1 MIVEPIAGNMGFVP
15 GNKSFLKLL
24 RKKTSENKSLL
35 IFDEVMTGFRVSLG
49 GAQEIYGIKP
59 DLTTLGKIIGAGLPV
74 GAFGGKKNIM
84 DYLAPNGPV
93 YQAGTL
99 SGNPLAMAAGATL
112 ISLLIK
118 SNPYK
123 SLELK
128 AKTLLDKM
136 KEIFEEYE
144 IPILYKSDW
153 RYVWVLFSEE
163 LPSNLVDVENTND
176 KQFKKFLNKCI
187 DNGIYFAPSKFEA
200 GFISTKHTNTEINNT
215 IRTIKKILKE
225 GI

>member
-128 AKTLLDKM
+128 AKTLLEKM
-136 KEIFEEYE
+136 KEIFE
-144 IPILYKSDW
+144 K
-153 RYVWVLFSEE
+153 
-163 LPSNLVDVENTND
+163 
-176 KQFKKFLNKCI
+176 
-187 DNGIYFAPSKFEA
+187 
-200 GFISTKHTNTEINNT
+200 
-215 IRTIKKILKE
+215 
-225 GI
+225 

>member
-15 GNKSFLKLL
+15 GDKSFLKLL
-24 RKKTSENKSLL
+24 RKKTSENNSLL

-49 GAQEIYGIKP
+49 GAQELYGIKP
-59 DLTTLGKIIGAGLPV
+59 DLTTLGKVIGGGLPV
-74 GAFGGKKNIM
+74 GAFGGKKKVM
-84 DYLAPNGPV
+84 DCLAPNGPV

-99 SGNPLAMAAGATL
+99 SGNPLAMAAGSTL
-112 ISLLIK
+112 IKLLIDK
-118 SNPYK
+118 NPYK
-123 SLELK
+123 DLESK
-128 AKTLLDKM
+128 AKNLLEGM
-136 KEIFEEYE
+136 KEIFDRYD
-144 IPILYKSDW
+144 IPFSTNQIGGMFGFF
-153 RYVWVLFSEE
+153 FSEE

-200 GFISTKHTNTEINNT
+200 GFISTKHTKTEINNT
-215 IRTIKKILKE
+215 IRAIEKILKE